1 MTAVI
6 TLNKTLFTHH
16 GDQMKR
22 YYCIEFLRLL
32 TSLSVLLYHYRHF
45 FNPYTTYSNNIFDET
60 KINLPFY
67 FILETFYNN
76 GFYGVHMFYAISG
89 FVFAHVYLSLDKK
102 TSSKEF
108 FVNRFA
114 RLYPLHFATLILVTI
129 MQLINILVYEST
141 QIVPYNDIYHFIL
154 NLFFI
159 SSWGFEH
166 GHSFNAPIWS
176 VSVEIFIYGIFFLLL
191 SLLRKFQILLAFLLS
206 VILLIVAKFEFLDK
220 IFGSDYVADNLFL
233 ECARLF
239 FSGIFIYYFSKKIKS
254 KNILFPLSVFLII
267 ISLIGNFKIFL
278 FCPSVLLFVVTAEE
292 MVNSSKIR
300 NFFTISGNLTY
311 ALYLL
316 HVPIQLIILVLFKS
330 LSVSDSIYL
339 NEYFFIF
346 FFFIM
351 ISSSY
356 FCFKYYEKPMN
367 KKIRLTFL
375 K

>member
-1 MTAVI
+1 M
-6 TLNKTLFTHH
+6 N
-16 GDQMKR
+16 R
-22 YYCIEFLRLL
+22 YYGIEFLRLL

-45 FNPYTTYSNNIFDET
+45 FNPYTTYSNNIFAET

-67 FILETFYNN
+67 FILENFYNN

-102 TSSKEF
+102 TSGKEF

-114 RLYPLHFATLILVTI
+114 RLYPLHFATLILVSI
-129 MQLINILVYEST
+129 MQLINVTIYESF
-141 QIVPYNDIYHFIL
+141 QIVPYNDVYHFIL

-159 SSWGFEH
+159 SSWGFEQ

-206 VILLIVAKFEFLDK
+206 VILLIVVKLEFFEN
-220 IFGSDYVADNLFL
+220 IFGHNYATDNLFL

-239 FSGIFIYYFSKKIKS
+239 FSGVFIYYFSKKIKS
-254 KNILFPLSVFLII
+254 KKILLPVSIFFII
-267 ISLIGNFKIFL
+267 FSLIGNFKIFL
-278 FCPSVLLFVVTAEE
+278 FCPSVLLLFVTCEE
-292 MVNSSKIR
+292 IVNSTKIK

-316 HVPIQLIILVLFKS
+316 HVPIQLIILILFKS
-330 LSVSDSIYL
+330 FNVSDSIYL

-346 FFFIM
+346 FFAVMLI
-351 ISSSY
+351 SSY